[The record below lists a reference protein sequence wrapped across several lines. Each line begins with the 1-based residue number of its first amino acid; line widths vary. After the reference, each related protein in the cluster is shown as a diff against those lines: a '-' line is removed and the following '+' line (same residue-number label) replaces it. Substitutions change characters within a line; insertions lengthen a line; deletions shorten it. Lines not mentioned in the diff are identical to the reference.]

1 MAENP
6 NLPTLID
13 KNLSFSIPAK
23 HCRGRAVRLGPVLG
37 DILSAHDYPPQIRSL
52 LAEAMCLTALLG
64 ALLKEEEAQLT
75 LQAQTESGV
84 ISLLACDYK
93 DGDIRGYIQF
103 DTERLVSQPL
113 EPSLMALFGKG
124 YLAITFDHP
133 EPRGRS
139 QGIVPLEG
147 ASLAE
152 AVQNYFMQSEQIPTV
167 IRVAL
172 DIEDDRTVVGG
183 LLVQHLP
190 DGEEGKERLHVRM
203 NHPEWEHVAV
213 MGSSVQPEEL
223 VDADLPLEDL
233 LWRLFSESDEVRVL
247 SGKPLVKGCRCNED
261 HIRDVIAR
269 FPKEDKE
276 DMVDADG
283 TISIDCAFCSKKFTI
298 SSASLNN

>member
-6 NLPTLID
+6 VIPTLID

-23 HCRGRAVRLGPVLG
+23 HCRGRIVRLGPVLD
-37 DILSAHDYPPQIRSL
+37 DILSAHNYPLQIKSL
-52 LAEAMCLTALLG
+52 LAEAVCLTSLLG

-93 DGDIRGYIQF
+93 DGEVRGYVQF
-103 DTERLVSQPL
+103 DAERLASQPL

-147 ASLAE
+147 ASLAD
-152 AVQNYFMQSEQIPTV
+152 AVESYFTQSEQIPTV
-167 IRVAL
+167 IRVAFE
-172 DIEDDRTVVGG
+172 IEGDRTVAGG
-183 LLVQHLP
+183 LLLQHLP

-203 NHPEWEHVAV
+203 NHPEWEHVAI
-213 MGSSVQPEEL
+213 MGGSVQAEEL
-223 VDADLPLEDL
+223 VKVQLPLEDL

-261 HIRDVIAR
+261 HIRGVIAR

-276 DMVDADG
+276 DMVNDDG
-283 TISIDCAFCSKKFTI
+283 TISIDCAFCSKKFSI